1 MLCDRFDIFRNMSI
15 IQVLTEVDVAVVAV
29 DEAVETA
36 VDSQAVDAVV
46 LEEAEEA
53 AAEAVGDSGDAA
65 VVPAEAAAAAGLL
78 VDLVASKAV
87 KKLLSSRI
95 VMQGFS

>member
-1 MLCDRFDIFRNMSI
+1 MSI

-53 AAEAVGDSGDAA
+53 AAAAEAVGDSGDAV